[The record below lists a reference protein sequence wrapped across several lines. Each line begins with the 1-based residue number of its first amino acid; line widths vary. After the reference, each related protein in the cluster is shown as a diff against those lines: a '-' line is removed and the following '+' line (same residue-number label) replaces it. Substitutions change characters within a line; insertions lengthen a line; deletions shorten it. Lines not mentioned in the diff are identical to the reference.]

1 MIQNKLMKKRMRG
14 DLIKVKMNLFQLK
27 KLIEKHNLLIK
38 AKNKFNKSNNKSY
51 KLSTLI
57 KKIHQIKFSLN
68 SLMFNRHKK
77 LITLL
82 RNKNNLFLYSINQKT
97 LINMKKKIIILAK
110 NSLSNKIKITQINN

>member
-1 MIQNKLMKKRMRG
+1 MKKRMRG